1 LRSPA
6 NAPSVA
12 VVSGG
17 GSGIGAATCRQLAE
31 RGHQVAV
38 LDLDGA
44 GATRVAKEI
53 EGSGGTALAFEVDV
67 TDRPAVDAAF
77 RQIRAD
83 LGPTQILVTSA
94 GQCVFTSFL
103 DIHPEEWD
111 RVFAV
116 NVTGTFHCCQA
127 ALPDML
133 DGGWGRIVMISSSS
147 GQRGSP
153 KAPHYAAAKGA
164 VIALTKSLALTYA
177 DKGITV
183 NNIPP
188 SGIETPMQHA
198 GQLAGHLPSNE
209 DMARSVPVGYLGSPD
224 DIAAM
229 AVFLTSEEA
238 RFITGQT
245 IGVNG
250 GQVL

>member
-1 LRSPA
+1 MRSPSEE
-6 NAPSVA
+6 PSVA
-12 VVSGG
+12 VVTGG
-17 GSGIGAATCRQLAE
+17 GSGIGAATCRRLAE
-31 RGHQVAV
+31 RGRAVAV
-38 LDLDGA
+38 LDVDGA
-44 GATRVAKEI
+44 GASRVSKEI
-53 EGSGGTALAFEVDV
+53 EAAGGTALALRVDV
-67 TDRPAVDAAF
+67 TDRSAVDQAF
-77 RQIRAD
+77 RRVRSD
-83 LGPTQILVTSA
+83 LGPARILVTSA
-94 GQCVFTSFL
+94 GQCVFTPFL
-103 DIHPEEWD
+103 EIRPAEWD

-133 DGGWGRIVMISSSS
+133 DGAWGRIVMISSSS

-153 KAPHYAAAKGA
+153 KAPHYASAKGA

-177 DKGITV
+177 DRGITV

-198 GQLAGHLPSNE
+198 GQRDGHLPSNNV
-209 DMARSVPVGYLGSPD
+209 MARSVPVGYLGAPD

-229 AVFLTSEEA
+229 TVFLTSDDA

>member
-1 LRSPA
+1 MPGRQ
-6 NAPSVA
+6 PSVA

-17 GSGIGAATCRQLAE
+17 GSGIGEAICRRLAG
-31 RGHQVAV
+31 RGHPVAV
-38 LDLDGA
+38 LDVDGA
-44 GATRVAKEI
+44 GATRVAKEL
-53 EGSGGTALAFEVDV
+53 EAGGGVAAAFEVDV
-67 TDRPAVDAAF
+67 TDRLGVDDAF
-77 RQIRAD
+77 RAIRSD
-83 LGPTQILVTSA
+83 LGPTRILMTSA
-94 GQCVFTSFL
+94 GQCVFTPFL
-103 DIHPEEWD
+103 KIQVDEWD

-116 NVTGTFHCCQA
+116 NVTGAFHCCQA

-133 DGGWGRIVMISSSS
+133 EGGWGRIVMISSSS

-177 DKGITV
+177 DSGITV

-198 GQLAGHLPSNE
+198 GQRAGHLPSN
-209 DMARSVPVGYLGSPD
+209 DVMARSVPVGYLGAPD